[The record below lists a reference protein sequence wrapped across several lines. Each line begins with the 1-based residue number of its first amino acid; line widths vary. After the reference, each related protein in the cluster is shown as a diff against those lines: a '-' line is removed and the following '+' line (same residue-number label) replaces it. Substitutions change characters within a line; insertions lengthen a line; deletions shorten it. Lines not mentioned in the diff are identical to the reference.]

1 VVFGGVSQ
9 VHQVKS
15 LSRGVDI
22 LVATPGRLLDLVQQ
36 GFIHLNAVEVFILD
50 EVDRMLGMGF
60 IPDIKRVLTHIPAE
74 RQTLFFSATMAPKMV
89 ELANT
94 MVRNPVRVTIT
105 PDQPTV
111 ECIAQKVLFVEK
123 KTRLPC
129 WSLS

>member
-1 VVFGGVSQ
+1 
-9 VHQVKS
+9 
-15 LSRGVDI
+15 
-22 LVATPGRLLDLVQQ
+22 VQQ

-94 MVRNPVRVTIT
+94 MVRNPVRVRIA
-105 PDQPTV
+105 PDEPTL

-123 KTRLPC
+123 KQGCPAGLSLEGPTHHEGTYFHADETRSKPGGEKVELR
-129 WSLS
+129 LH